1 MKELG
6 YYNGRIGELSEMT
19 VPMNDRACWFGDGVY
34 EAGMCRNGRIFAL
47 DEHVDR
53 LWRSAGM
60 LEIAMPV
67 SKEELKSLLYDLIQ
81 KMDTGDLMV
90 YCQVTRGGGPRQHA
104 FPEGPANLWITLRP
118 KALNPDLPPVGL
130 ITAEDTRFFHCN
142 IKTLNLIPSVM
153 ANERARRAGCYECV
167 LYRPGGR
174 VTECSHSNVH
184 ILQDGVF
191 RTAPTD
197 NLILPGIARA
207 HLIAAC
213 GRLGIPVREEP
224 FTVADLMSADEILTS
239 SSTAPCIRACRVDGQ
254 DAGMKRADLFAALH
268 DAVFR
273 EYFAETEPRPENA
286 ESTERN

>member
-34 EAGMCRNGRIFAL
+34 EAGMCRNGMLFAEE
-47 DEHVDR
+47 EHIDR
-53 LWRSAGM
+53 LYRSAGM
-60 LEIAMPV
+60 LEIRIPV
-67 SKEELKSLLYDLIQ
+67 SKEELKGILSDLIGR
-81 KMDTGDLMV
+81 MDTGDLMA
-90 YCQVTRGGGPRQHA
+90 YCQVTRGGGPRNHA
-104 FPEGPANLWITLRP
+104 FPEGPANLWVTLRP
-118 KALNPDLPPVGL
+118 KKLNPGLGPVGL
-130 ITAEDTRFFHCN
+130 ITMEDTRFFHCH

-153 ANERARRAGCYECV
+153 ANERAKRAGCYEAV

-184 ILQDGVF
+184 ILRDGVF

-213 GRLGIPVREEP
+213 GRLGIPVAEEP
-224 FTVADLMSADEILTS
+224 FTLAELREADEILTS
-239 SSTAPCIRACRVDGQ
+239 SSTAPCVRACRVDGQ
-254 DAGMKRADLFAALH
+254 PAGMKNAELFNALQT
-268 DAVFR
+268 AIFS
-273 EYFAETEPRPENA
+273 EYTAETGGGSLSDSA
-286 ESTERN
+286 D